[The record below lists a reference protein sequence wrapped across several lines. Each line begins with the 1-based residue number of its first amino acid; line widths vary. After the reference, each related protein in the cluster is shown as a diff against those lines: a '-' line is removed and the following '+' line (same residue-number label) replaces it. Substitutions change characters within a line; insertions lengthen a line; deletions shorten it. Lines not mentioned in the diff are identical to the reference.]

1 MFDSHRAYWVTVNRK
16 DSMQKAD
23 YGVIQV
29 EQDRVFIV
37 DLNLGGPTITNAAE
51 TVARDLQRRYKH
63 RRVIYRDTLGK
74 WTEMRINARNVVLF
88 APYNEHIPDCDIQY
102 VEV

>member
-1 MFDSHRAYWVTVNRK
+1 
-16 DSMQKAD
+16 MQKAD

-29 EQDRVFIV
+29 ESDRVFIV

-51 TVARDLQRRYKH
+51 TVARDLQSRYKN
-63 RRVIYRDTLGK
+63 RRVIYRDTLGE

>member
-1 MFDSHRAYWVTVNRK
+1 
-16 DSMQKAD
+16 MQKAD

-29 EQDRVFIV
+29 EHDRVFIV

-51 TVARDLQRRYKH
+51 TVAWDLQVRYRH
-63 RRVIYRDTLGK
+63 RRVIYRDTAGV
-74 WTEMRINARNVVLF
+74 WTEMRINARNIVLF
-88 APYNEHIPDCDIQY
+88 APYNEHVPDCDIQY